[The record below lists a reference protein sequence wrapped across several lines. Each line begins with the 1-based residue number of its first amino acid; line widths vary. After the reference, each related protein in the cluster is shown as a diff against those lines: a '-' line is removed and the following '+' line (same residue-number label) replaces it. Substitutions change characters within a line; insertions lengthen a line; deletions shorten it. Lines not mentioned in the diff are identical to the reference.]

1 MNTLPDPRR
10 YPARGAPDR
19 LLELAR
25 ASLST
30 GDPIARS
37 VHNDMLLTAIRA
49 CYADGNDAEV
59 DASLAAAASA
69 AEHAC
74 LLQRS
79 AEASEA
85 PLATGEIGAR
95 LFALPLVIVTGG
107 REGAILSGAL
117 PDVEAVSALLSEH
130 AALGDVQ
137 RFSLGN
143 ALCTID
149 RIEAVAAGELARAQ
163 VDTLARLAPGF
174 EPAPI
179 VLPSADESVHLRFL
193 VGVAW
198 VSSEAKRWISP
209 RDPVGKWATPL
220 THMIAGQLAQPN
232 VTVLPLARPPVPLA
246 QAAALGRAAADELGF
261 QLFVGG
267 ALRRARS
274 GIGEPTVIVAAHR
287 TDAAEAGAGA
297 APGMAAGPG
306 LPARPGVPGA
316 ADAKG
321 EVRVTFSSPFDDAMC
336 DAWRWPIGPADDLGA
351 ITTAITGLLRECRL
365 DAVVLVPEVQPDR
378 HPARPHERLL
388 LTHAHLST
396 GASPPSPP
404 EASSH

>member
-10 YPARGAPDR
+10 YAARGAPDR

-37 VHNDMLLTAIRA
+37 VHNDVLLSAIRA
-49 CYADGNDAEV
+49 CHAEGNDAEV
-59 DASLAAAASA
+59 AASLAAAASA
-69 AEHAC
+69 AEYAC
-74 LLQRS
+74 LMQR
-79 AEASEA
+79 AGEAAEA

-107 REGAILSGAL
+107 REGAILGGAL
-117 PDVEAVSALLSEH
+117 PDVDAVSALLSEH
-130 AALGDVQ
+130 GALGDVQ

-149 RIEAVAAGELARAQ
+149 RLEAIACGELARAQ

-198 VSSEAKRWISP
+198 VSSEAKRWIGA

-220 THMIAGQLAQPN
+220 THLIAGQLAQPN

-246 QAAALGRAAADELGF
+246 LAPAIGRNAAAELGF

-274 GIGEPTVIVAAHR
+274 SIGEPTVIVAAHR
-287 TDAAEAGAGA
+287 AGDAEPGADG
-297 APGMAAGPG
+297 G
-306 LPARPGVPGA
+306 LPWQGMQ
-316 ADAKG
+316 DACG
-321 EVRVTFSSPFDDAMC
+321 EIRVTFSSPFDDAMC
-336 DAWRWPIGPADDLGA
+336 DAWRWPLGPADDLGA
-351 ITTAITGLLRECRL
+351 ITASITGLLAECRVEG
-365 DAVVLVPEVQPDR
+365 VVLVPEVQPDR

-388 LTHAHLST
+388 LTQAHLSMDAST
-396 GASPPSPP
+396 QSPPQ
-404 EASSH
+404 ASSH

>member
-1 MNTLPDPRR
+1 MNPLPDPRR
-10 YPARGAPDR
+10 YPARGEPDR
-19 LLELAR
+19 LLEMAR

-37 VHNDMLLTAIRA
+37 VHNDMLLSAIRA
-49 CYADGNDAEV
+49 CYAAGSDSE
-59 DASLAAAASA
+59 LAAALAAATSA
-69 AEHAC
+69 TEHAC
-74 LLQRS
+74 LMQR
-79 AEASEA
+79 AGEASEA

-95 LFALPLVIVTGG
+95 LFALPLVIVAGG
-107 REGAILSGAL
+107 REGATLGGAL

-130 AALGDVQ
+130 GALGDVQ

-143 ALCTID
+143 ALCTVD
-149 RIEAVAAGELARAQ
+149 RLEAVACGELARAQ
-163 VDTLARLAPGF
+163 VDTLARLAPTF

-198 VSSEAKRWISP
+198 VSSEAKRWIGA

-246 QAAALGRAAADELGF
+246 MAAALGRAAAAELGF

-274 GIGEPTVIVAAHR
+274 STGEPTVIVAAHR
-287 TDAAEAGAGA
+287 SDEAEAG
-297 APGMAAGPG
+297 
-306 LPARPGVPGA
+306 
-316 ADAKG
+316 G
-321 EVRVTFSSPFDDAMC
+321 EVRITFSSPFDDAMC

-351 ITTAITGLLRECRL
+351 ITASITGLLAECRVEG
-365 DAVVLVPEVQPDR
+365 VVLVPEVQPDR
-378 HPARPHERLL
+378 HPARAHERLL
-388 LTHAHLST
+388 LTHAHLAT
-396 GASPPSPP
+396 DAPQ
-404 EASSH
+404 ASSH

>member
-37 VHNDMLLTAIRA
+37 VHNDVLLAAIRA
-49 CYADGNDAEV
+49 CYAEGRDAEV
-59 DASLAAAASA
+59 AAALSAAGSA

-74 LLQRS
+74 LLQRCG
-79 AEASEA
+79 EASEA
-85 PLATGEIGAR
+85 PLASGEIGAR
-95 LFALPLVIVTGG
+95 LFALPLVIVAGG
-107 REGAILSGAL
+107 RAGATLGGAL
-117 PDVEAVSALLSEH
+117 PDIDAVSALLSEH

-143 ALCTID
+143 ALC
-149 RIEAVAAGELARAQ
+149 AVECLDAVSCGELARAQ

-198 VSSEAKRWISP
+198 VSSESKRWIGP
-209 RDPVGKWATPL
+209 RDPAGKWATPL
-220 THMIAGQLAQPN
+220 THMIASQLAQPN

-267 ALRRARS
+267 ALRRARAS
-274 GIGEPTVIVAAHR
+274 IGEPTVIVAAHR
-287 TDAAEAGAGA
+287 SDEAEAGAAA
-297 APGMAAGPG
+297 APAPGVSVAAG
-306 LPARPGVPGA
+306 GA
-316 ADAKG
+316 GAKG

-336 DAWRWPIGPADDLGA
+336 EAWRWPIGPADDLGV
-351 ITTAITGLLRECRL
+351 ITAAITGLLRECRVDDL
-365 DAVVLVPEVQPDR
+365 VLVPEVQPDR
-378 HPARPHERLL
+378 HPARPHECLL
-388 LTHAHLST
+388 LTHANLST
-396 GASPPSPP
+396 GASAPASPQ
-404 EASSH
+404 ASSH

>member
-25 ASLST
+25 ASLAT

-37 VHNDMLLTAIRA
+37 VHNDVLLSAIRA
-49 CYADGNDAEV
+49 CHAESNDAEV
-59 DASLAAAASA
+59 AAALAAAGSA
-69 AEHAC
+69 AEYAC
-74 LLQRS
+74 LVQR
-79 AEASEA
+79 AGEASEA

-117 PDVEAVSALLSEH
+117 PDVDAVSALLSEH
-130 AALGDVQ
+130 SALGDVQ

-143 ALCTID
+143 ALCTVD
-149 RIEAVAAGELARAQ
+149 RLEAIGCGELARAQ
-163 VDTLARLAPGF
+163 VDALARLAPGF

-198 VSSEAKRWISP
+198 VSSEAKRWISA

-220 THMIAGQLAQPN
+220 THLVAGQLAQPN

-246 QAAALGRAAADELGF
+246 LAAAIGQAAVAELGF

-267 ALRRARS
+267 ALRRARAS
-274 GIGEPTVIVAAHR
+274 TGEPTVIVAAHR
-287 TDAAEAGAGA
+287 ADDA
-297 APGMAAGPG
+297 
-306 LPARPGVPGA
+306 VPGPH
-316 ADAKG
+316 G
-321 EVRVTFSSPFDDAMC
+321 EIRVTFSSPFDEAMC
-336 DAWRWPIGPADDLGA
+336 DAWRWPLGPADDLAA
-351 ITTAITGLLRECRL
+351 ITASITGLLAECRV
-365 DAVVLVPEVQPDR
+365 DGVVLVPEVQPDR

-396 GASPPSPP
+396 DASSQ
-404 EASSH
+404 ASSH

>member
-25 ASLST
+25 ASLAT

-37 VHNDMLLTAIRA
+37 VHNDVLLSAIRA
-49 CYADGNDAEV
+49 CYADGDDAAV
-59 DASLAAAASA
+59 AASLSAAGSA
-69 AEHAC
+69 AEYAC
-74 LLQRS
+74 LMQR
-79 AEASEA
+79 AGEASEA

-117 PDVEAVSALLSEH
+117 PDIDAVCALLSEH

-143 ALCTID
+143 ALCTAD
-149 RIEAVAAGELARAQ
+149 RLEAIGCGELARAQ

-198 VSSEAKRWISP
+198 VSSEAKRWIGA

-220 THMIAGQLAQPN
+220 THLIAGQLAQPN

-246 QAAALGRAAADELGF
+246 LAAALGQAAAAELGF

-274 GIGEPTVIVAAHR
+274 STGEPTVIVAAHR
-287 TDAAEAGAGA
+287 ADDAQAGES
-297 APGMAAGPG
+297 
-306 LPARPGVPGA
+306 R
-316 ADAKG
+316 G

-351 ITTAITGLLRECRL
+351 ITASITGLLAECRVDGVL
-365 DAVVLVPEVQPDR
+365 LVPEVQPDR

-396 GASPPSPP
+396 DAGSQSSPQ
-404 EASSH
+404 ASSH

>member
-25 ASLST
+25 AALST

-37 VHNDMLLTAIRA
+37 VHNDMLLSAIRA
-49 CYADGNDAEV
+49 CHAEGHDAEV
-59 DASLAAAASA
+59 AAALAAAGSA

-74 LLQRS
+74 LLQRCG
-79 AEASEA
+79 EASEA

-95 LFALPLVIVTGG
+95 LFALPLVIVAGG
-107 REGAILSGAL
+107 RQGAMLSGAL
-117 PDVEAVSALLSEH
+117 PDVDAVSALLSEH

-143 ALCTID
+143 ALCTVDRLEAID
-149 RIEAVAAGELARAQ
+149 CGELARAQ

-198 VSSEAKRWISP
+198 VSSESKRWISA

-220 THMIAGQLAQPN
+220 THLIAGQLAQPN

-246 QAAALGRAAADELGF
+246 QAAALGRAAADELGY

-267 ALRRARS
+267 ALRRARAS
-274 GIGEPTVIVAAHR
+274 IGEPTVIVAAHR
-287 TDAAEAGAGA
+287 RDDDEAGAES
-297 APGMAAGPG
+297 APGRPAGAG
-306 LPARPGVPGA
+306 SAR
-316 ADAKG
+316 G
-321 EVRVTFSSPFDDAMC
+321 EIRVTFSSPFDDAMC
-336 DAWRWPIGPADDLGA
+336 EAWRWPIGPADDLAA
-351 ITTAITGLLRECRL
+351 ITAAITGLLRECRV
-365 DAVVLVPEVQPDR
+365 DQVVLVPEVQPDR
-378 HPARPHERLL
+378 HPARPHECLL
-388 LTHAHLST
+388 LTHADLST
-396 GASPPSPP
+396 GASTPSAPQ
-404 EASSH
+404 ASSH